1 MLPTLDISTLYLLS
15 NIYPYLGAAR
25 HTAQVLQHSQT
36 RQDFEW
42 TLLQH
47 GSDTGT
53 DCNPGVLC
61 LVGLRLTEVMA
72 IYSL

>member
-1 MLPTLDISTLYLLS
+1 MPTLDISTLYLLS
-15 NIYPYLGAAR
+15 SIYPYLGAAR

-42 TLLQH
+42 ALLQH

-53 DCNPGVLC
+53 EIEL
-61 LVGLRLTEVMA
+61 
-72 IYSL
+72 